1 MSDLQ
6 RAQYPPTHPHPPQN
20 EGSRQGCPLTPHPT
34 PTLRPVLV
42 IQDSPRRLAN
52 TAAVTVVPL
61 LPPQPTSIS
70 PRRGTCRAVRKV
82 KRVEQGRTCGKG
94 WGGGRDGGTRRGGP
108 AMPSEG
114 VPASPTLVTP
124 PSLQTCAVLYV
135 YCASMKSLP
144 YATSGLSTTK
154 GSAIVP
160 AAGMEGNATPAA
172 GTRRGTTGP
181 TPSLGHRQAGGGTGY
196 AGGSGGAAR
205 SPLPRG
211 QRALRGTRGRHESG
225 RRGDADRGADI
236 AGGDRRIRGVPPPPP
251 PPHSPGAGRLPA
263 LPRGDVSAAGA
274 PPPLPPL
281 SGSQRPPPLAPPS
294 PKLSIGAGSPPAA
307 PARTCPGT
315 GGSRRDTERDSGRGP
330 PAQPRP
336 GAFSP
341 SPPPPRALT
350 GARSGRAGPGLL
362 QEGKRP
368 LTREGEVAPG
378 PGGPAAA
385 FRPFTA
391 PRRRLPERRGGP
403 APSHGAAPTVPPRP
417 GTANRSSR
425 PPCPPAAPGSA
436 IPEPREDTPRH
447 RIARSP
453 SPTDGRRDGEEV
465 PVPVSMGRIRV
476 KASPGAERRPEAPRR
491 SVLPH
496 PRSPRGVRTARPP
509 PTPRPGLRLLG
520 GERGWGPPGAAG
532 RARGERRR
540 RGCGTWGGG
549 ETRPGRG
556 DTSGRGGCGRPR
568 RPRPDLG
575 RRRNNAP
582 SEDKTNPALEF
593 QRLSKLLKQK

>member
-172 GTRRGTTGP
+172 GTWRGTTGP
-181 TPSLGHRQAGGGTGY
+181 TPSPGHRQAGGGTGY

-251 PPHSPGAGRLPA
+251 RLP
-263 LPRGDVSAAGA
+263 
-274 PPPLPPL
+274 
-281 SGSQRPPPLAPPS
+281 
-294 PKLSIGAGSPPAA
+294 
-307 PARTCPGT
+307 
-315 GGSRRDTERDSGRGP
+315 
-330 PAQPRP
+330 
-336 GAFSP
+336 
-341 SPPPPRALT
+341 LT
-350 GARSGRAGPGLL
+350 HL
-362 QEGKRP
+362 E
-368 LTREGEVAPG
+368 
-378 PGGPAAA
+378 PGGCRRCPA
-385 FRPFTA
+385 
-391 PRRRLPERRGGP
+391 G
-403 APSHGAAPTVPPRP
+403 
-417 GTANRSSR
+417 
-425 PPCPPAAPGSA
+425 
-436 IPEPREDTPRH
+436 
-447 RIARSP
+447 
-453 SPTDGRRDGEEV
+453 
-465 PVPVSMGRIRV
+465 M
-476 KASPGAERRPEAPRR
+476 
-491 SVLPH
+491 
-496 PRSPRGVRTARPP
+496 
-509 PTPRPGLRLLG
+509 
-520 GERGWGPPGAAG
+520 
-532 RARGERRR
+532 
-540 RGCGTWGGG
+540 
-549 ETRPGRG
+549 
-556 DTSGRGGCGRPR
+556 
-568 RPRPDLG
+568 
-575 RRRNNAP
+575 
-582 SEDKTNPALEF
+582 
-593 QRLSKLLKQK
+593 